1 MKRFLTL
8 LTLTLAL
15 MLSGSAQNTDTIS
28 KNLKRPPVL
37 DLLGTNKGKALPV
50 SNSRP
55 IRNNANNQVQP
66 KKSRKTVKKSAPREK
81 TILSRALNEYVPE
94 DQFNISVI
102 REEVY
107 ETTEYPSQNVG
118 LPGVLVDAKT
128 ESSGTVE
135 FIEEKFLVRLEIDT
149 AGVSGDIRFF
159 ERLMFNTLDLD
170 LVKDEVEVKIWEF
183 PYAEVNKKRRK
194 KTPRKVDTTQVYQP
208 VQTPVNDQAGANEI
222 FTKWWFWTGLSVLL
236 LTLFLIIRRVRK
248 KNVVEEEEELVITN
262 NSFKKMSL
270 TAMDKA
276 PVSLKVN
283 EFKKL
288 LIENPESVATF
299 MENIIESNQE
309 DALTVFSVL
318 AKPFPD
324 LVGQLKPFMSYS
336 TYLTLLNRVD
346 EDIEEKIDPDTKDKF
361 LLTFNNTVKAIANE
375 KNSIE
380 KSPDHKVFGFIEQLN
395 DIQVFKLIEGD
406 KPEMASVLFAQLPD
420 ARKLKVMDFLDDI
433 QRSEILLKLT
443 EMSRLPLSVIKEIGQ
458 RYAKKAKSMAG
469 LYNIDIDGIGAIIST
484 LDELEESKQKELL
497 ETMLQNDLDKGQIVE
512 QRFIGFFNLHKIDVE
527 VIKNAMLDIET
538 SDILNALFGADQE
551 IIDALLNARPPRER
565 EMIRSELDSGKTIS
579 NQERSA
585 SRKMILNQVRKF
597 V

>member
-1 MKRFLTL
+1 MKIRIILFSII
-8 LTLTLAL
+8 LAMGQL
-15 MLSGSAQNTDTIS
+15 ATGQNTDTIS
-28 KNLKRPPVL
+28 KNYKRPPVL
-37 DLLGTNKGKALPV
+37 DLLGSKKGGVAQ
-50 SNSRP
+50 NAQP
-55 IRNNANNQVQP
+55 IGRGNVNNQVEP
-66 KKSRKTVKKSAPREK
+66 KKSRKTVSKSAPREK
-81 TILSRALNEYVPE
+81 AVLTRALREFVPE

-102 REEVY
+102 QDEIY
-107 ETTEYPSQNVG
+107 EITEYPSQSIG

-128 ESSGTVE
+128 EASGTVE
-135 FIEEKFLVRLEIDT
+135 LVDEKFTVRLEIDT
-149 AGVSGDIRFF
+149 TGVSGDVDFF

-170 LVKDEVEVKIWEF
+170 LVKDDVEVKIWEF
-183 PYAEVNKKRRK
+183 PYAKVNRPVRGKKK
-194 KTPRKVDTTQVYQP
+194 KAEQVEYVP
-208 VQTPVNDQAGANEI
+208 VQNTAESEESLIASLI
-222 FTKWWFWTGLSVLL
+222 TKWWVWAILVALIGIFV
-236 LTLFLIIRRVRK
+236 FIIIRVRRK
-248 KNVVEEEEELVITN
+248 GNEEEDEELVID
-262 NSFKKMSL
+262 NSSFRKMSL
-270 TAMDKA
+270 SAMDKA

-318 AKPFPD
+318 SKPFPD
-324 LVGQLKPFMSYS
+324 LVGQLKPHMSYS
-336 TYLTLLNRVD
+336 AYLTLLNRVD

-380 KSPDHKVFGFIEQLN
+380 KSPDHKVFGFLEQLN
-395 DIQVFKLIEGD
+395 DIQIFKLIEGD

-420 ARKLKVMDFLDDI
+420 DRKLKVMNLLTDI
-433 QRSEILLKLT
+433 QRSEILLQLT

-458 RYAKKAKSMAG
+458 RYAKKAKEMAG

-484 LDELEESKQKELL
+484 LDELEENKQRELL

-512 QRFIGFFNLHKIDVE
+512 RKFIGFFNINKLDEQIIQNALMDVE
-527 VIKNAMLDIET
+527 T
-538 SDILNALFGADQE
+538 QDILNALFGADEE
-551 IIDALLNARPPRER
+551 ITEAILKARPPRER

-579 NQERSA
+579 NKERA
-585 SRKMILNQVRKF
+585 AARKSILNKIRKF

>member
-1 MKRFLTL
+1 MGQ
-8 LTLTLAL
+8 LAT
-15 MLSGSAQNTDTIS
+15 GQNTDTIS
-28 KNLKRPPVL
+28 KNYKRPPVL
-37 DLLGTNKGKALPV
+37 DLLGSKKGGVAQ
-50 SNSRP
+50 NAQP
-55 IRNNANNQVQP
+55 IGRGNVNNQVEP
-66 KKSRKTVKKSAPREK
+66 KKSRKTVSKSAPREK
-81 TILSRALNEYVPE
+81 AVLTRALREFVPE

-102 REEVY
+102 QDEIY
-107 ETTEYPSQNVG
+107 EITEYPSQSIG

-128 ESSGTVE
+128 EASGTVE
-135 FIEEKFLVRLEIDT
+135 LVDEKFTVRLEIDT
-149 AGVSGDIRFF
+149 TGVSGDVDFF

-170 LVKDEVEVKIWEF
+170 LVKDDVEVKIWEF
-183 PYAEVNKKRRK
+183 PYAKINRPVRGKKK
-194 KTPRKVDTTQVYQP
+194 KAEQVEYVP
-208 VQTPVNDQAGANEI
+208 VQNTAESEESLIASLI
-222 FTKWWFWTGLSVLL
+222 TKWWVWAILVA
-236 LTLFLIIRRVRK
+236 LIGIFVFIIIKVRRK
-248 KNVVEEEEELVITN
+248 GKEEEDEELVID
-262 NSFKKMSL
+262 NSSFRKMSL
-270 TAMDKA
+270 SAMDKA

-318 AKPFPD
+318 SKPFPD
-324 LVGQLKPFMSYS
+324 LVGQLKPHMSYS
-336 TYLTLLNRVD
+336 AYLTLLNRVD

-380 KSPDHKVFGFIEQLN
+380 KSPDHKVFGFLEQLN
-395 DIQVFKLIEGD
+395 DIQIFKLIEGD

-420 ARKLKVMDFLDDI
+420 DRKLKVMNLLTDI
-433 QRSEILLKLT
+433 QRSEILLQLT

-458 RYAKKAKSMAG
+458 RYAKKAKEMAG

-484 LDELEESKQKELL
+484 LDELEENKQRELL

-512 QRFIGFFNLHKIDVE
+512 RKFIGFFNINKLDEQIIQNALMDVE
-527 VIKNAMLDIET
+527 T
-538 SDILNALFGADQE
+538 QDILNALFGADEE
-551 IIDALLNARPPRER
+551 ITEAILKARPPRER

-579 NQERSA
+579 NKERA
-585 SRKMILNQVRKF
+585 AARKSILNKIRKF

>member
-1 MKRFLTL
+1 MKIRIILFSII
-8 LTLTLAL
+8 LAMGHL
-15 MLSGSAQNTDTIS
+15 ATGQNTDTIS
-28 KNLKRPPVL
+28 KNYKRPPVL
-37 DLLGTNKGKALPV
+37 DLLGSKKGGVAQ
-50 SNSRP
+50 NAQP
-55 IRNNANNQVQP
+55 IGRGNVNNQVEP
-66 KKSRKTVKKSAPREK
+66 KKSRKTVSKSAPREK
-81 TILSRALNEYVPE
+81 AVLTRALREFVPE

-102 REEVY
+102 QDEIY
-107 ETTEYPSQNVG
+107 EITEYPSQSIG

-128 ESSGTVE
+128 EASGTVE
-135 FIEEKFLVRLEIDT
+135 LVDEKFTVRLEIDT
-149 AGVSGDIRFF
+149 TGVSGDVDFF

-170 LVKDEVEVKIWEF
+170 LVKDDVEVKIWEF
-183 PYAEVNKKRRK
+183 PYAKVNRPVRGKKK
-194 KTPRKVDTTQVYQP
+194 KAEQVEYVP
-208 VQTPVNDQAGANEI
+208 VQNTAESEESLIASLI
-222 FTKWWFWTGLSVLL
+222 TKWWVWAILVA
-236 LTLFLIIRRVRK
+236 LIGIFVFIIIKVRRK
-248 KNVVEEEEELVITN
+248 GKEEEDEELVID
-262 NSFKKMSL
+262 NSSFRKMSL
-270 TAMDKA
+270 SAMDKA

-318 AKPFPD
+318 SKPFPD
-324 LVGQLKPFMSYS
+324 LVGQLKPHMSYS
-336 TYLTLLNRVD
+336 AYLTLLNRVD

-380 KSPDHKVFGFIEQLN
+380 KSPDHKVFGFLEQLN
-395 DIQVFKLIEGD
+395 DIQIFKLIEGD

-420 ARKLKVMDFLDDI
+420 DRKLKVMNLLTDI
-433 QRSEILLKLT
+433 QRSEILLQLT

-458 RYAKKAKSMAG
+458 RYAKKAKEMAG

-484 LDELEESKQKELL
+484 LDELEENKQRELL

-512 QRFIGFFNLHKIDVE
+512 RKFIGFFNINKLDEQIVQNALMDVE
-527 VIKNAMLDIET
+527 T
-538 SDILNALFGADQE
+538 QDILNALFGADEE
-551 IIDALLNARPPRER
+551 ITEAILKARPPRER

-579 NQERSA
+579 NKERA
-585 SRKMILNQVRKF
+585 AARKSILNKIRKF

>member
-1 MKRFLTL
+1 MKIRIILFSII
-8 LTLTLAL
+8 LAMGQL
-15 MLSGSAQNTDTIS
+15 ATGQNTDTIS
-28 KNLKRPPVL
+28 KNYKRPPVL
-37 DLLGTNKGKALPV
+37 DLLGSKKGGVAQ
-50 SNSRP
+50 NAQP
-55 IRNNANNQVQP
+55 IGRGNVNNQVEP
-66 KKSRKTVKKSAPREK
+66 KKSRKTVSKSAPREK
-81 TILSRALNEYVPE
+81 AVLTRALREFVPE

-102 REEVY
+102 QDEIY
-107 ETTEYPSQNVG
+107 EITEYPSQSIG

-128 ESSGTVE
+128 EASGTVE
-135 FIEEKFLVRLEIDT
+135 LVDEKFTVRLEIDT
-149 AGVSGDIRFF
+149 TGVSGDVDFF

-170 LVKDEVEVKIWEF
+170 LVKDDVEVKIWEF
-183 PYAEVNKKRRK
+183 PYAKVNRPVRGKKK
-194 KTPRKVDTTQVYQP
+194 KAEQVEYVP
-208 VQTPVNDQAGANEI
+208 VENTAESEESLIASLI
-222 FTKWWFWTGLSVLL
+222 TKWWVWAILVALIGIFV
-236 LTLFLIIRRVRK
+236 FIIIRVRRK
-248 KNVVEEEEELVITN
+248 GNEEEDEELVID
-262 NSFKKMSL
+262 NSSFRKMSL
-270 TAMDKA
+270 SAMDKA

-318 AKPFPD
+318 SKPFPD
-324 LVGQLKPFMSYS
+324 LVGQLKPHMSYS
-336 TYLTLLNRVD
+336 AYLTLLNRVD

-380 KSPDHKVFGFIEQLN
+380 KSPDHKVFGFLEQLN
-395 DIQVFKLIEGD
+395 DIQIFKLIEGD

-420 ARKLKVMDFLDDI
+420 DRKLKVMNLLTDI
-433 QRSEILLKLT
+433 QRSEILLQLT

-458 RYAKKAKSMAG
+458 RYAKKAKEMAG

-484 LDELEESKQKELL
+484 LDELEENKQRELL

-512 QRFIGFFNLHKIDVE
+512 RKFIGFFNINKLDEQIVQNALMDVE
-527 VIKNAMLDIET
+527 T
-538 SDILNALFGADQE
+538 QDILNALFGADEE
-551 IIDALLNARPPRER
+551 ITEAILKARPPRER

-579 NQERSA
+579 NKERA
-585 SRKMILNQVRKF
+585 AARKSILNKIRKF

>member
-28 KNLKRPPVL
+28 TNLKRPPVL

-50 SNSRP
+50 SSSRP
-55 IRNNANNQVQP
+55 IRNNASDQVQP

-194 KTPRKVDTTQVYQP
+194 KAPRKVDTNQVYQP
-208 VQTPVNDQAGANEI
+208 VQTPVNDQAGTNEI
-222 FTKWWFWTGLSVLL
+222 FTKWWFWTGLAVLL
-236 LTLFLIIRRVRK
+236 LVLFLIIRRARK
-248 KNVVEEEEELVITN
+248 KNAPEEEEELVITN
-262 NSFKKMSL
+262 SSFKKMSL
-270 TAMDKA
+270 SAMDKA

-288 LIENPESVATF
+288 LIENPESVASF
-299 MENIIESNQE
+299 MENIVESNQE

-324 LVGQLKPFMSYS
+324 LVGQLKPYMSYS

-380 KSPDHKVFGFIEQLN
+380 KSPDHKVFGFLEQLN

-443 EMSRLPLSVIKEIGQ
+443 DMSRLPLSVIKEIGQ
-458 RYAKKAKSMAG
+458 RYAKRAKEMAG

-512 QRFIGFFNLHKIDVE
+512 QRFIGFFNLHKMDGQ
-527 VIKNAMLDIET
+527 VIQNAMMDIET
-538 SDILNALFGADQE
+538 QDILNALFGADQE
-551 IIDALLNARPPRER
+551 IIDTLLNARPPRER
-565 EMIRSELDSGKTIS
+565 DMIRSELESGKTIS

-585 SRKMILNQVRKF
+585 SRKVILNEVRKF
-597 V
+597 A

>member
-1 MKRFLTL
+1 MKIRIILFSII
-8 LTLTLAL
+8 LAMGQL
-15 MLSGSAQNTDTIS
+15 ATGQNTDTIS
-28 KNLKRPPVL
+28 KNYKRPPVL
-37 DLLGTNKGKALPV
+37 DLLGSKKGGVAQ
-50 SNSRP
+50 NAQP
-55 IRNNANNQVQP
+55 IGRGNVNNQVEP
-66 KKSRKTVKKSAPREK
+66 KKSRKTVSKSAPREK
-81 TILSRALNEYVPE
+81 AVLTRALREFVPE

-102 REEVY
+102 QDEIY
-107 ETTEYPSQNVG
+107 EITEYPSQSIG

-128 ESSGTVE
+128 EASGTVE
-135 FIEEKFLVRLEIDT
+135 LVDEKFTVRLEIDT
-149 AGVSGDIRFF
+149 TGVSGDVDFF

-170 LVKDEVEVKIWEF
+170 LVKDDVEVKIWEF
-183 PYAEVNKKRRK
+183 PYAKVNRPVRGKKK
-194 KTPRKVDTTQVYQP
+194 KAEQVEYVP
-208 VQTPVNDQAGANEI
+208 VQNTAESEESLIASLI
-222 FTKWWFWTGLSVLL
+222 TKWWVWAILVA
-236 LTLFLIIRRVRK
+236 LIGIFVFIIIKVRRK
-248 KNVVEEEEELVITN
+248 GNEEEDEELVID
-262 NSFKKMSL
+262 NSSFRKMSL
-270 TAMDKA
+270 SAMDKA

-318 AKPFPD
+318 SKPFPD
-324 LVGQLKPFMSYS
+324 LVGQLKPHMSYS
-336 TYLTLLNRVD
+336 AYLTLLNRVD

-380 KSPDHKVFGFIEQLN
+380 KSPDHKVFGFLEQLN
-395 DIQVFKLIEGD
+395 DIQIFKLIEGD

-420 ARKLKVMDFLDDI
+420 DRKLKVMNLLTDI
-433 QRSEILLKLT
+433 QRSEILLQLT

-458 RYAKKAKSMAG
+458 RYAKKAKEMAG

-484 LDELEESKQKELL
+484 LDELEENKQRELL

-512 QRFIGFFNLHKIDVE
+512 RKFIGFFNINKLDEQIVQNALMDVE
-527 VIKNAMLDIET
+527 T
-538 SDILNALFGADQE
+538 QDILNALFGADEE
-551 IIDALLNARPPRER
+551 ITEAILKARPPRER

-579 NQERSA
+579 NKERA
-585 SRKMILNQVRKF
+585 AARKSILNKIRKF